1 MKIKDFEKYEDDY
14 YPHKEKIKRTKPR
27 KKDLDRLEED
37 RTIKK
42 TKNK

>member
-27 KKDLDRLEED
+27 KKDLHSA
-37 RTIKK
+37 KK
-42 TKNK
+42 FNKN